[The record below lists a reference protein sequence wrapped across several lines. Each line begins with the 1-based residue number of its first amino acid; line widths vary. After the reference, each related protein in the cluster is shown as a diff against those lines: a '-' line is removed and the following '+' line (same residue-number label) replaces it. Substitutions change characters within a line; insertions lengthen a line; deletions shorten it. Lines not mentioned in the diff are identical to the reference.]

1 MQLTENLRCSYRS
14 QTDAT
19 RWLSA
24 CEAPGVPGT
33 VPPRQVALPS
43 GSWGKAWKW
52 YTFINGHSWVRKIS
66 VSRAEVCTLKVT
78 SVVPRMLSEEWPDAR
93 TGPSRA
99 ASETLMMWTNI
110 KKPSKRSKILLPALG
125 KIHFT
130 VYSQKNACLPS
141 VALLKAVKSSRV
153 TAPNGIC
160 VEEES

>member
-1 MQLTENLRCSYRS
+1 MRHQGFLGLCHQDRGGPALRFMGEGMEVVH
-14 QTDAT
+14 
-19 RWLSA
+19 L
-24 CEAPGVPGT
+24 
-33 VPPRQVALPS
+33 
-43 GSWGKAWKW
+43 
-52 YTFINGHSWVRKIS
+52 HSWVRKTGAA
-66 VSRAEVCTLKVT
+66 RAEVLKVT
-78 SVVPRMLSEEWPDAR
+78 SVGPRMLSEEWPDAR

-110 KKPSKRSKILLPALG
+110 KKPSERSKILLPALG

-130 VYSQKNACLPS
+130 VYSQNSTCLPS